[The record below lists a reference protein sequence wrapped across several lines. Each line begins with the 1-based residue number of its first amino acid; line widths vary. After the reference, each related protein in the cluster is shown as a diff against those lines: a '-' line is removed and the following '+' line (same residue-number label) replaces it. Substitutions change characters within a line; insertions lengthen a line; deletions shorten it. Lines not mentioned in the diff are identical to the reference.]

1 MARLRADSEG
11 FVLGT
16 PRCVIGD
23 GSGDSLRYRHPA
35 QCHHGACNLAQ
46 VQVWSIGNIG
56 SESGLPPPWRG
67 GQGAA
72 APRLG
77 LATQWRRQGRKWRR
91 HTGDLPDVKR
101 GPKPTDNEGFG

>member
-67 GQGAA
+67 VKVQRHHGLGSPPSGGVKAGSGGAT
-72 APRLG
+72 PEIY
-77 LATQWRRQGRKWRR
+77 
-91 HTGDLPDVKR
+91 
-101 GPKPTDNEGFG
+101 PT